1 MVHYDPNSPFRNDQQ
16 KHVNRTDAMERN
28 EQYFRTT
35 RKAWGKSWR
44 PTEIVYYSILGTVA
58 AVILLW
64 PLYAIARMILS

>member
-35 RKAWGKSWR
+35 RKAWGSRGDR
-44 PTEIVYYSILGTVA
+44 PRSSTI
-58 AVILLW
+58 
-64 PLYAIARMILS
+64 